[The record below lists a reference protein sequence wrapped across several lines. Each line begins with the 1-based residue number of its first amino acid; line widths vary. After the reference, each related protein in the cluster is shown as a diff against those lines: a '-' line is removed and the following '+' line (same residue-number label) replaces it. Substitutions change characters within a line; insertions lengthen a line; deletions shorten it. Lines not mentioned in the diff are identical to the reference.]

1 MRGHGFILVLVPA
14 FFGSLPTWPY
24 SLNWGYAPCAAL
36 ALALI
41 VTLTLVLANQRE
53 SS

>member
-1 MRGHGFILVLVPA
+1 MRGPSFILFLVPA
-14 FFGSLPTWPY
+14 FLGSLPTWPY
-24 SLNWGYAPCAAL
+24 SRDWGYVPCATL

-53 SS
+53 PS